1 MIEYLY
7 NGIRAHKGNDLT
19 ISAVVTNEK
28 EEVITEGVSLVLHDK
43 DRETMLYSVDGI
55 YDEETKEITFVIPK
69 AITEGLSGRYWY
81 CIMHEGNALCF
92 KEPIYLV

>member
-7 NGIRAHKGNDLT
+7 NGIRAHAGNHLT
-19 ISAVVTNEK
+19 ISAVVTNSIG
-28 EEVITEGVSLVLHDK
+28 EEVTSGVALMFHDK
-43 DRETMLYSVDGI
+43 DRDTVLYEAVGTYS
-55 YDEETKEITFVIPK
+55 EEAKEFTFVIPK
-69 AITEGLSGRYWY
+69 EITEGKSGRYWY

>member
-7 NGIRAHKGNDLT
+7 NGIRAHAGNDLT
-19 ISAVVTNEK
+19 ISAVVTNQAG
-28 EEVITEGVSLVLHDK
+28 EEITENVALVLHDK
-43 DRETMLYSVDGI
+43 DRETMLFKAEGKYS
-55 YDEETKEITFVIPK
+55 EEAKEIAFVIPK
-69 AITEGLSGRYWY
+69 EITQGKSGRYWY